1 MCSGWFEINSTF
13 RGVGEPHP
21 MLKRRMSSVYIIRVD
36 ETLVRDGRLIFNHP
50 TLTHGTTLDEPD
62 ELVVFTYIDLQSRG

>member
-1 MCSGWFEINSTF
+1 
-13 RGVGEPHP
+13 